1 MSESFEVSPSNTL
14 AVSSETNQAAPND
27 LEENYD
33 DMFQVVNEGSKRK
46 FICKVDDCQKIFR
59 YKSEIQRH
67 IAAHST
73 HRPHTCTFDGCD
85 KSFKRADALEN
96 HIRSQHTGE
105 APLACPYKDC
115 GQHFT
120 TDAKLRYHIALHTG
134 EKPYKCSIPDCKR
147 SFLTLSQLKQHEKS
161 ISVHKNISKVP
172 NRNAGLESDPKMPS
186 PLVRTKSDDS
196 KSKSSGTPEKKLKV
210 DLDSKEIQEASLNMN
225 VSARNTEI
233 QNIYKVFNQVQSQI
247 QLAQIQ
253 EEQKIFTSEK
263 LKVLEQ
269 ILGENEALRTR
280 LQGSER
286 LIEVIKSQ
294 LGQIVLAL
302 PEETRQLILTNY
314 SPSFGLSGFT
324 LSSNPSY

>member
-1 MSESFEVSPSNTL
+1 MSESPEVSPSNTL
-14 AVSSETNQAAPND
+14 AVSSETNQAIPDDAY
-27 LEENYD
+27 E
-33 DMFQVVNEGSKRK
+33 DMFDVVNEGSKRK
-46 FICKVDDCQKIFR
+46 FICKVDDCQKVFR

-96 HIRSQHTGE
+96 HVRSQHTGE

-161 ISVHKNISKVP
+161 ISVHKNLSKVS
-172 NRNAGLESDPKMPS
+172 NRNPGTENEGRLPS
-186 PLVRTKSDDS
+186 PLMRTKSEDS
-196 KSKSSGTPEKKLKV
+196 KSKSAGTPEKKLKV
-210 DLDSKEIQEASLNMN
+210 DIDTKDSQEAGLNLN
-225 VSARNTEI
+225 VSARNTEL
-233 QNIYKVFNQVQSQI
+233 QNLYKVFNQVQA
-247 QLAQIQ
+247 QLQLSQIQ
-253 EEQKIFTSEK
+253 EEQQVFTSEK

-269 ILGENEALRTR
+269 IVGENDTLRSR

-286 LIEVIKSQ
+286 LIEVIKGQ

-302 PEETRQLILTNY
+302 PEETRQLILNNY
-314 SPSFGLSGFT
+314 SPGFGLTGFT